1 MANMMKMMKQAQKAQ
16 RQMETVQAE
25 LANKTVEGS
34 SGGGAVKVTA
44 TCEGALV
51 SVKIDPDAIS
61 PDDVQMLEDMILTAA
76 NQAIGEAK
84 NIYNEEMAKITSG
97 MGLPGMM

>member
-1 MANMMKMMKQAQKAQ
+1 MANIMKMMKQAQKAQ
-16 RQMETVQAE
+16 RQMEAVQAE
-25 LANKTVEGS
+25 LADKTVEGS

-51 SVKIDPDAIS
+51 SVKIDPDTIS
-61 PDDVQMLEDMILTAA
+61 PDDVEMLEDMILTAA

-84 NIYNEEMAKITSG
+84 NVYNAEMAKITSG
-97 MGLPGMM
+97 MNLPGMM